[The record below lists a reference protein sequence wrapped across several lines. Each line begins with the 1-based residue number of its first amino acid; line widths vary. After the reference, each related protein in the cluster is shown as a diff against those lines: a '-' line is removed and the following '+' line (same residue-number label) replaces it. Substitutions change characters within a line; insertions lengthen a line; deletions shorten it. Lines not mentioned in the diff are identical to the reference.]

1 LRYNFTC
8 FLLQELLKRASK
20 GLPTK
25 AARLLAAEVTE
36 GHGAKMTGVGGAAP
50 ADGGVVALLAD
61 VEHTAA
67 AEKAAPRSTEGVR
80 GRSLCS
86 KRVESKPAFIH
97 TCA

>member
-8 FLLQELLKRASK
+8 FLLQELLKWASK

-67 AEKAAPRSTEGVR
+67 AAEKAAPRSTEGVG
-80 GRSLCS
+80 GRSLS
-86 KRVESKPAFIH
+86 YLVLKE
-97 TCA
+97 